1 VALSHL
7 RAFAA
12 IAIDGA
18 VAVLQLGLLVLL
30 AKLHRLTS
38 ESAYLVMGAASLAAC
53 VGWLGMRKQPIQFVR
68 SQIRPDFKKNWGF
81 GKWALANHLL
91 GELLT
96 YLGPWLVAF
105 AWGESETGM
114 LAAATTLIGLSYPF
128 VSGLGNYLG
137 PRAAI
142 EFSEKRFDSLVA
154 LLIRYAVVFG
164 ITLGLFCV
172 GMALFG
178 NRLTV
183 LVYGGR
189 YHGIGA
195 IVTVMAV
202 TALIKSLRMTA
213 GIGLWS
219 IEQPWA
225 NPVAETCTIV
235 VSIGALLC
243 LGHLGLLGFVV
254 SMLCGAVAG
263 MIVATF
269 ALARLMKPLRS
280 ETAGAWR
287 NVP

>member
-1 VALSHL
+1 M
-7 RAFAA
+7 
-12 IAIDGA
+12 
-18 VAVLQLGLLVLL
+18 

-38 ESAYLVMGAASLAAC
+38 ESAYLVMGAASLVAC
-53 VGWLGMRKQPIQFVR
+53 LGWLGMRKQPMQFVAA
-68 SQIRPDFKKNWGF
+68 QMRPDFKKNWAF

-137 PRAAI
+137 PRTAI
-142 EFSEKRFDSLVA
+142 DFSEKRYDALVS
-154 LLIRYAVVFG
+154 LLIRYAIVFG
-164 ITLGLFCV
+164 VTLGLFCL
-172 GMALFG
+172 GMAFFG
-178 NRLTV
+178 NSLTV
-183 LVYGGR
+183 LIYGNR
-189 YHGIGA
+189 YYGIGA

-213 GIGLWS
+213 GIGLWA

-235 VSIGALLC
+235 VSIGTLLC
-243 LGHLGLLGFVV
+243 IGHLGLLGFVV
-254 SMLCGAVAG
+254 SMLCGAIAG

-280 ETAGAWR
+280 RFAAELGDA
-287 NVP
+287 P

>member
-1 VALSHL
+1 
-7 RAFAA
+7 
-12 IAIDGA
+12 
-18 VAVLQLGLLVLL
+18 
-30 AKLHRLTS
+30 
-38 ESAYLVMGAASLAAC
+38 
-53 VGWLGMRKQPIQFVR
+53 
-68 SQIRPDFKKNWGF
+68 
-81 GKWALANHLL
+81 
-91 GELLT
+91 
-96 YLGPWLVAF
+96 
-105 AWGESETGM
+105 M